1 MILDTNALSAVADAN
16 PVVREKIAGATGPYL
31 PVIVIGEYR
40 FGLLS
45 SRERLRRLPW
55 LEALLSSW
63 IVLDVTRETAVY
75 YSELR
80 RWLQEHSRPI
90 PVNDMWIAALAR
102 QHTVPV
108 LTNDTHFAG
117 IPDVD
122 VVGF

>member
-1 MILDTNALSAVADAN
+1 VILDTNALSAVADAN
-16 PVVREKIAGATGPYL
+16 PVVREKIANAAGPYL

-40 FGLLS
+40 YGLLS

-63 IVLDVTRETAVY
+63 IILDVTHETAVH

-80 RWLQEHSRPI
+80 HWLRDRSRPI

-102 QHTVPV
+102 QHTMPV

-117 IPDVD
+117 IPGVD